1 MKINYENI
9 SNLVFKF
16 HDNLEELAVDP
27 VTVYALIYFINIIY
41 PLKVS

>member
-1 MKINYENI
+1 MKIKYENI

-27 VTVYALIYFINIIY
+27 MIVSNLSSIFNL
-41 PLKVS
+41 LKVS